1 MTGLDR
7 LRTTIDDLAVLRGRP
22 AVVLCATIDDDLV
35 SWAYQA
41 LAGLGRTD
49 RLDVVLST
57 TGGSVSSG
65 RQLALLLREYADHVS
80 VLVPRRARSAGTLVC
95 LSADEL
101 VLDPLG
107 ELSPVDSNMA
117 AEGLLPQGGPAVIS
131 SEDVKAFPEMARSWF
146 GVRREEDNVQVLAI
160 LAQRIFPTTLASF
173 YRLDKLARETAL
185 ELLLFQRPDEADAE
199 WRSATVDKLVS
210 GYHAHDV
217 ALSRRDLLGLGLA
230 VVPAEPAAEQL
241 LARFRDIFD
250 STLRQLG
257 DVEQVVGI
265 VATADLQAR
274 HVLRAA
280 SPDPSPDSLHR
291 PDGDDEAGTVQR
303 LESVWV
309 T

>member
-1 MTGLDR
+1 MTVLEGLSA
-7 LRTTIDDLAVLRGRP
+7 LIDDLATLRGRP
-22 AVVLCATIDDDLV
+22 AIVLCATIDDDLV
-35 SWAYQA
+35 AWAYKA
-41 LAGLGRTD
+41 LVALGHMN

-57 TGGSVSSG
+57 TGGSVSSA

-80 VLVPRRARSAGTLVC
+80 VLVPRRARSAGTLLC

-107 ELSPVDSNMA
+107 ELSPIDSNMA
-117 AEGLLPQGGPAVIS
+117 AEGLLPQGSPGVIS
-131 SEDVKAFPEMARSWF
+131 AEDVKAFPEMARSWF
-146 GVRREEDNVQVLAI
+146 DVRREEDSVQVLAI

-173 YRLDKLARETAL
+173 YRLDKLARDTAL
-185 ELLLFQRPDEADAE
+185 ELLHFQRPDAADAQ

-217 ALSRRDLLGLGLA
+217 ALTRRDLRGLGLA
-230 VVPAEPAAEQL
+230 VVTAEPAAELL
-241 LARFRDIFD
+241 LARFRDTFD
-250 STLRQLG
+250 STLRQPG
-257 DVEQVVGI
+257 AAEQTVGVV
-265 VATADLQAR
+265 AAADFHAR

-280 SPDPSPDSLHR
+280 PQDTGFDSPNR
-291 PDGDDEAGTVQR
+291 DDEAAAPQR